1 MCQMSGKKNKW
12 DQILH
17 EFGIEQ
23 CKSITIH
30 VLSSKLKKKNAQISK
45 LAIWVNSILCFVF
58 WWWQNV
64 GLL

>member
-1 MCQMSGKKNKW
+1 MRQMSGKENKG

-30 VLSSKLKKKNAQISK
+30 VLSSKLKKKYVQVSK
-45 LAIWVNSILCFVF
+45 LAVWVNSILCFVF
-58 WWWQNV
+58 
-64 GLL
+64 